1 MTNVNLLSLVLGS
14 LGPSD
19 YWLLSSV
26 SLGFSEMSQ
35 VQLLPSGAMTGE
47 SGTDT

>member
-1 MTNVNLLSLVLGS
+1 MMSDGSLLSLVLRS

-19 YWLLSSV
+19 HWLLSTV

-35 VQLLPSGAMTGE
+35 VQLRLQE
-47 SGTDT
+47 SHDCIS